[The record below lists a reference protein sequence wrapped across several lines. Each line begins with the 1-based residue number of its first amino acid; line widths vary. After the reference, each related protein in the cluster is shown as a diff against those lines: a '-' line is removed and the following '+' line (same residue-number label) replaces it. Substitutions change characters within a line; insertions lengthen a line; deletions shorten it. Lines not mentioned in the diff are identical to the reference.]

1 MRRVVV
7 FGTTGSGKSWLAKRL
22 AERHGLRLIELDAL
36 NWGPGWQPAPVELL
50 RHRVEREI
58 RDGDWIVVGNY
69 DSVRDLTWR
78 AADTLIWLD
87 LPLPLVI
94 WRLFWRTLRRSVT
107 KENLWGTG
115 NTESLVRSFFTRQS
129 ILLYAMKS
137 HRKNRWRFTADV
149 ESFGKGKV
157 VVRLIDAREV
167 ARFTASAGN
176 QTVRGSIDVPAGR

>member
-7 FGTTGSGKSWLAKRL
+7 FGTTGSGKSWLAERL
-22 AERHGLRLIELDAL
+22 ARRHGLRLIEIDAL
-36 NWGPGWQPAPVELL
+36 NWGPNWQPAPLELL

-69 DSVRDLTWR
+69 GSVSDLTWR

-87 LPLPLVI
+87 LPLRLVI

-115 NTESLVRSFFTRQS
+115 NTESLGRSFFTRQS
-129 ILLYAMKS
+129 ILLYALKT
-137 HRKNRWRFTADV
+137 HRGNRRRFAIDTA
-149 ESFGKGKV
+149 FLGKHKQI
-157 VVRLIDAREV
+157 VRLQDKASV
-167 ARFTASAGN
+167 ARF
-176 QTVRGSIDVPAGR
+176 VRDT